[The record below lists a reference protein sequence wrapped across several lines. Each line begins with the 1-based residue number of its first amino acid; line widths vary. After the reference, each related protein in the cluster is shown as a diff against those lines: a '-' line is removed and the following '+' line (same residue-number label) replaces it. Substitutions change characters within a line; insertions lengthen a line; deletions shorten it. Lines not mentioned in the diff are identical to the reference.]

1 MKERELIGGSFFFCF
16 RFDRFQFVADFSLEA
31 PNIIASV
38 AGEEVVVDVSFLV
51 FLLFFFFLFF
61 SILNN
66 LWMLNGRSR

>member
-38 AGEEVVVDVSFLV
+38 AGEEVVVDVSFFSLSSLLFLS
-51 FLLFFFFLFF
+51 FLLY
-61 SILNN
+61 S
-66 LWMLNGRSR
+66 